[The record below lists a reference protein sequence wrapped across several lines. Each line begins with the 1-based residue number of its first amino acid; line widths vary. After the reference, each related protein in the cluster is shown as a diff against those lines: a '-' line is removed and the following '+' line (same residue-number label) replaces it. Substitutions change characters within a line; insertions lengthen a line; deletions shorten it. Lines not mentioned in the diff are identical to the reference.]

1 MAPAAQVCAPAP
13 GGHLRL
19 VRLAAL
25 FAAAL
30 LVAGT
35 PAAARPATSFW
46 STAKVLRWI
55 DGVHIRVGT
64 RRVRL
69 DGETTLCSGQGVSVR
84 RRGVRLWRQF
94 ACTYTVFTRGFVD
107 RDLDFRLH
115 VLSATRF
122 SVTDAHWVRASADR

>member
-1 MAPAAQVCAPAP
+1 MKI
-13 GGHLRL
+13 
-19 VRLAAL
+19 AAL

-30 LVAGT
+30 IGAGT
-35 PAAARPATSFW
+35 PAAARASTSYW
-46 STAKVLRWI
+46 SVAKVLRWI
-55 DGVHIRVGT
+55 DGVQIRVGT

-84 RRGVRLWRQF
+84 RAGVRRWRHF
-94 ACTYTVFTRGFVD
+94 ACTYTMFTRGLVD

-122 SVTDAHWVRASADR
+122 SVTDAHWVRGR